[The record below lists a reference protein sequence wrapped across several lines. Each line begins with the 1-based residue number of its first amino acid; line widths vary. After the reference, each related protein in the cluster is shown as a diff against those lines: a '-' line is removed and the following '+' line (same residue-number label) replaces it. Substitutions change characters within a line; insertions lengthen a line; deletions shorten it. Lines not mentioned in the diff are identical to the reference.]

1 MADILSKENWLKLTN
16 AGAMKTRSSALKRVD
31 QALGEHERAPTP
43 ANLEALRSA
52 LMAWIQTKGA
62 NWRTDAR
69 NRFAAVDTL
78 YRQVMD
84 VPNLA
89 PTAKERIA
97 LSHLRNESRAIVTD
111 LFCNRPLEWRP
122 GYLESLA
129 LKKRQEKVTLAYTVA
144 STAKDVNTLVKAA
157 GGRGAPSPESAIEG
171 MTKALLPDDIAKEAS
186 AFLFSNSRGAMMA
199 FAAEVTPFLGVF
211 TSGGMAIYNGIL
223 TVRASH
229 RISKADDHVQNSL
242 STAEPR
248 HAIHAMIRVLER
260 ERNAAAAKF
269 GIDSAAFGSKLAG
282 LLMGE
287 GVVTNAAVGV
297 ASTAAK
303 LSVFLHSFARDYRE
317 RKAVNLM
324 MKSGGILDGAKL
336 FDLSPVTGAYMVCC
350 VPTSVMVNSVF
361 QRFYEQG
368 WRGDVEYAV
377 LKHIQP
383 LREQSARVIRE
394 HRFWIPALQ
403 NFPGVL
409 QLNKKKLKQMS
420 NSVGKSG
427 MEGIDR
433 KDFWDWDA

>member
-1 MADILSKENWLKLTN
+1 MLSKEDWLRLTN
-16 AGAMKTRSSALKRVD
+16 AGATKTRSSALKRVD

-62 NWRTDAR
+62 NWKSDVR
-69 NRFAAVDTL
+69 NRYAAVDTL

-84 VPNLA
+84 VPNAA
-89 PTAKERIA
+89 PSAKERIA
-97 LSHLRNESRAIVTD
+97 LSHLRNESRAIVSD

-129 LKKRQEKVTLAYTVA
+129 LKKRTEKVTLAYTVG
-144 STAKDVNTLVKAA
+144 STAKDVNTLIVAA
-157 GGRGAPSPESAIEG
+157 GGGGAPSPEKAIEG
-171 MTKALLPDDIAKEAS
+171 MSKALLPDDIAKEACEL
-186 AFLFSNSRGAMMA
+186 LFKSSRASMLG
-199 FAAEVTPFLGVF
+199 FAAEVTPFIGVF
-211 TSGGMAIYNGIL
+211 TSGGMAVYNGIL

-229 RISKADDHVQNSL
+229 RIHKADDHVQNSL

-248 HAIHAMIRVLER
+248 LAIEAMIRVLER

-282 LLMGE
+282 LLIGE

-303 LSVFLHSFARDYRE
+303 LAVFLHSFARDFRE

-324 MKSGGILDGAKL
+324 MKSGGIIDGAKL

-377 LKHIQP
+377 IKHLGP

-409 QLNKKKLKQMS
+409 QLNKKKLKAMS
-420 NSVGKSG
+420 KSVGKSG
-427 MEGIDR
+427 MTGFGNQ
-433 KDFWDWDA
+433 DFWDWDA